1 MVNQQQKGC
10 QTIPQNILDSLT
22 TISNL
27 LVDGKPLDV
36 VLGQLLEVAGSTL
49 AADSTILFAYQTQA
63 NDQAV
68 KGITWGN
75 IHTDSPPDP
84 TANFYTLAAR
94 LSPRKKP
101 SYATNV
107 QTEWVDSLKNPH
119 DQQVAQKYIE
129 REKIFSSAGIPLV
142 VGNLKLGMLFI
153 HYRELHTFNAA
164 NKGLIELFASHATI
178 ALYHAYVLETERHT
192 ARQVSLAISSE
203 TGLRDTAG
211 KILDELGKVVGYR
224 KATMQQIKDNNRSL
238 LAFRGFSE
246 HEIDPEL
253 LRPIAEDKLIKR
265 VVSGVR
271 PYILSNPITEPD
283 WEIRSNTRN
292 VRSWVGVPI
301 RFAGRLVGLITL
313 DHDQSGFYTQAFENI
328 LLWFA
333 GQAAIAME
341 NARLHETAQRRIRD
355 LEILNEIAGIMSSQL
370 NTQELLDRIVRRIRE
385 HLQCTHCTFFSPNS
399 VDGETRLI
407 PEVIA
412 GEHAERIRSRYFKP
426 GEGLVGW
433 VYKTGRSVVLAD
445 ARTDSH
451 YAPARQRQ
459 EGPRSMIVLPIQ
471 VGSRKLG
478 VISADQDKYG
488 WFNDSDLSLMQ
499 ALAQQAAIAIQRNH
513 GLEIVGEI
521 GRRIN
526 SAEDIDEILRM
537 IVKYAIRLSGVTS
550 GIIYLVSGDGG
561 RITKSYK
568 YPPKSFHPAPRLDKR
583 DGLTRQVISEGQEII
598 FGDVATDLRVNPK
611 LRGRVRSMIALPL
624 KHDQH
629 VTGVLFLND
638 REMHEFTDTE
648 VSLLRTLAG
657 QAATAIYKA
666 SLLAGMKRQ
675 VHMHRMLNDVGI
687 ELTQLR
693 NESEVYK
700 AVARSV
706 IATLACRHCTV
717 FKVEQDQMIV
727 VASFGK
733 LQKQVPVGRRFSIQN
748 GVAGWVAR
756 SGELALVPDTSQHP
770 YFDSSW
776 SNPPPQSLVIAPI
789 LLDGKV
795 YGVISAEDVQ
805 SMAFDQQDK
814 NLMESFAIQVGQ
826 AIGTAQRIIALEAL
840 NRAGH
845 TINRELDLDTLLETL
860 LDTVQKTFNCLTA
873 TLFTLG
879 ADNILIAHTRRGPV
893 KEEIDQIRFK
903 IGEGLAGWVAEHRR
917 SENIPDVRLDPR
929 FIPPSYISLDA
940 PHSMLLAP
948 MIFKDRLVGVISID
962 KEMVAGFSQE
972 DQRLLE
978 TLASQAAVAY
988 ENARLLQESRRQ
1000 AAELVLLHDVSA
1012 KLMTLDQKILL
1023 GMIIDG
1029 AKQLT
1034 KTEIGVIY
1042 LLDEAGE
1049 RIVDTLSK
1057 PDDFSPTTFDLKN
1070 SGITRSIFESG
1081 EPVYIPDVEQDERVS
1096 QQVKDAKIRSFIGL
1110 PIKSGDRVIGVLYLN
1125 DHEPH
1130 RFSQDEINLG
1140 ATLASQAAV
1149 AIENARSFEQREK
1162 STDAFIHIVQ
1172 IVNTIGA
1179 DQDPLPVIL
1188 EKVISLF
1195 QTRLVHYGSFALV
1208 DKKNKKLVYQ
1218 AIFENNSVIS
1228 KNQIPSERQTRDWK
1242 LGITGRVAREGKAFR
1257 IGNVQRDPDHVHARS
1272 DTVSKMIVPLNTH
1285 NNPVIGILELESTVR
1300 DVFSKDDLALCED
1313 VAKVAAIAIEKGNL
1327 YRDLER
1333 RARHLEKLSD
1343 VARAV
1348 SDLPEEQ
1355 KILDRVVLA
1364 AKETLNAV
1372 RCTLFVFD
1380 NNGSLIPQAATGIA
1394 PEVLPQLIFRYGT
1407 GLAGWVAQ
1415 TGRSYQTADANKDPR
1430 FLPDQY
1436 SKSNRARPMILAPL
1450 WVEGKV
1456 TGVLSADRE
1465 NDQAFDQDDLR
1476 FLEILAVEA
1485 GIFLLR
1491 RKRLE
1496 AIQRRFNPYVVGW
1509 PIRDPQGF
1517 FGRKKLLQDILNGI
1531 SNNSFIIYGERRIGK
1546 TSLLFQVEN
1555 RLKLLYGS
1563 DDEFLFLPI
1572 YYSLQGVTE
1581 KHFFGFLARQVQI
1594 ATQEPVQKPP
1604 EDDFDHIDFQ
1614 AYLNT
1619 VIRKINQQN
1628 PGRPLRMVFLLDEMD
1643 VFLSYSQ
1650 DLHEHFRD
1658 LFMSNCG
1665 HYLRMVIVG
1674 QKMEMVASLTS
1685 PWYNIFQIRE
1695 LTTLYKEEA
1704 WELLTA
1710 SIAKYYSYD
1719 PAALDTT
1726 LTTSDFKPIE
1736 LQRLGY
1742 LSVNAMLNRAPAVKD
1757 NKTDLLSQYVIKKE
1771 DVDKAIQQA
1780 LNDKDIEYRNFWDEL
1795 SPEQQ
1800 KALYKAIKADG
1811 WIGDSQHITREKHF
1825 NIVLMENG
1833 KLRLTKLFTL
1843 WLQRGRA

>member
-1 MVNQQQKGC
+1 MVSQRKKRQMIVPPK
-10 QTIPQNILDSLT
+10 ILNSLT
-22 TISNL
+22 SINKL
-27 LVDGKPLDV
+27 LVDGKPLNE
-36 VLGQLLEVAGSTL
+36 VLNLLLEVVGNTL
-49 AADSTILFAYQTQA
+49 AADSLLLYAFQTQTNNQPVLA
-63 NDQAV
+63 
-68 KGITWGN
+68 KWGN
-75 IHTDSPPDP
+75 IFADSNPQ
-84 TANFYTLAAR
+84 TTTNFDALVAK
-94 LSPRKKP
+94 LSQRKKP
-101 SYATNV
+101 FYAANV
-107 QTEWVDSLKNPH
+107 QTEWIASQRNIQ
-119 DQQVAQKYIE
+119 DQQTI
-129 REKIFSSAGIPLV
+129 KIYTEQQRIVSSAVIPLV
-142 VGNLKLGMLFI
+142 AGNLKLGILLI
-153 HYRELHTFNAA
+153 HFQEQRIFSTAQ
-164 NKGLIELFASHATI
+164 KDLIELFAYHATI
-178 ALYHAYVLETERHT
+178 ALHHAYILEMERHT
-192 ARQVSLAISSE
+192 ARQVSMAISSE
-203 TGLRDTAG
+203 AGLKDTAG
-211 KILDELGKVVGYR
+211 KILDELGKVVGYQ

-238 LAFRGFSE
+238 LAFRGFSAD
-246 HEIDPEL
+246 EIDPEL
-253 LRPIAEDKLIKR
+253 LRSITEDNLIKR
-265 VVSGVR
+265 VVSGDR
-271 PYILSNPITEPD
+271 PYILSNTLLEPD
-283 WEIRSNTRN
+283 WEVRSNTIN
-292 VRSWVGVPI
+292 VHSWVGVPI
-301 RFAGRLVGLITL
+301 RFAGRLIGLVTL
-313 DHDQSGFYTQAFENI
+313 DHDQPGFYTRAFENI

-341 NARLHETAQRRIRD
+341 NARLHEAAQRRIRD

-370 NTQELLDRIVRRIRE
+370 NTQNLLDRIVKRIRE
-385 HLQCTHCTFFSPNS
+385 HLQCTHCTYFSPKNIN
-399 VDGETRLI
+399 GETKLI
-407 PEVIA
+407 PEVVD
-412 GEHAERIRSRYFKP
+412 GEHAERIRSRSFKP

-433 VYKTGRSVVLAD
+433 AYKTGKAIVLAD
-445 ARTDSH
+445 ARNNPH
-451 YAPARQRQ
+451 YAPARQRL
-459 EGPRSMIVLPIQ
+459 EGPRSMIVLPILA
-471 VGSRKLG
+471 GSRKLG

-488 WFNDSDLSLMQ
+488 WFNDSDLRLME
-499 ALAQQAAIAIQRNH
+499 ALARQAGIAIQRNH
-513 GLEIVGEI
+513 GFEIVGEI

-526 SAEDIDEILRM
+526 SAEDVDEILKM
-537 IVKYAIRLSGVTS
+537 IVEYAIRLSGVTS
-550 GIIYLVSGDGG
+550 GIIYLVSGDGS
-561 RITKSYK
+561 RITNSYK
-568 YPPKSFHPAPRLDKR
+568 YPQKSFHPAPRLDKH
-583 DGLTRQVISEGQEII
+583 DGLTRKVISEGQEII
-598 FGDVATDLRVNPK
+598 FDNVASDSRVNPK

-624 KHDQH
+624 KHDHH

-638 REMHEFTDTE
+638 RETHEFTDAE
-648 VSLLRTLAG
+648 VSLLRTLAE

-666 SLLAGMKRQ
+666 SLLAGMRRQ
-675 VHMHRMLNDVGI
+675 VRMHRMLNDIGI
-687 ELTQLR
+687 ELTRLR

-706 IATLACRHCTV
+706 ISTLACRHCTI
-717 FKVEQDQMIV
+717 FKVEQNEMIV
-727 VASFGK
+727 AASFGK
-733 LQKQVPVGRRFSIQN
+733 LQKQVPVGRKFSIQN

-756 SGELALVPDTSQHP
+756 SGELTLVPDTSQNP

-776 SNPPPQSLVIAPI
+776 SNPPPKSLVIAPI

-805 SMAFDQQDK
+805 SMAFDQQDQ
-814 NLMESFAIQVGQ
+814 NLMESFAIQVSQ
-826 AIGTAQRIIALEAL
+826 AIGTARRIIALAAL

-845 TINRELDLDTLLETL
+845 MINQELDLDTLLETL
-860 LDTVQKTFNCLTA
+860 LDTVKRTFNCLTA

-879 ADNILIAHTRRGPV
+879 TDNVLVAHTRRGPI
-893 KEEIDQIRFK
+893 KEEIGQIRFP
-903 IGEGLAGWVAEHRR
+903 IGEGLAGWVAEHRL
-917 SENIPDVRLDPR
+917 SQNIPDVRQDPR
-929 FIPPSYISLDA
+929 FIPPSYISPGS

-948 MIFKDRLVGVISID
+948 MIYKDLLVGVISLD

-972 DQRLLE
+972 DQHLLE

-1000 AAELVLLHDVSA
+1000 AAELVLLHDVST

-1042 LLDEAGE
+1042 LLDDAGE
-1049 RIVDTLSK
+1049 RIVDIVSK
-1057 PDDFSPTTFDLKN
+1057 PEDFSPATFDLKN

-1081 EPVYIPDVEQDERVS
+1081 EHVYVPDVDTDERVS
-1096 QQVKDAKIRSFIGL
+1096 QQVKDAQVKSFIGL

-1130 RFSQDEINLG
+1130 RFTKDEISLG
-1140 ATLASQAAV
+1140 KTLASQAAI

-1162 STDAFIHIVQ
+1162 SNDAIIRIVQ

-1218 AIFENNSVIS
+1218 AIFENSHVIS

-1242 LGITGRVAREGKAFR
+1242 IGITGRVARDGKAFR
-1257 IGNVQRDPDHVHARS
+1257 IGYVQRDPDHVHSR
-1272 DTVSKMIVPLNTH
+1272 DNTVSKMIVPLHTH
-1285 NNPVIGILELESTVR
+1285 NSSVIGILELESTAR
-1300 DVFSKDDLALCED
+1300 EVFSKDDLTLCED

-1333 RARHLEKLSD
+1333 RAKHLEKLSD

-1355 KILDRVVLA
+1355 MILDRVVLA
-1364 AKETLNAV
+1364 AKETLGAV

-1380 NNGSLIPQAATGIA
+1380 NNGALIPQAATGIA
-1394 PEVLPQLIFRYGT
+1394 PEVLPELIFRYGT

-1465 NDQAFDQDDLR
+1465 DDQGFDQDDLR

-1496 AIQRRFNPYVVGW
+1496 AIQRRFNPYIVGW
-1509 PIRDPQGF
+1509 PIREPQGF
-1517 FGRKKLLQDILNGI
+1517 FGRKKLIQDILNGI
-1531 SNNSFIIYGERRIGK
+1531 SNNSFIVHGERRIGK

-1555 RLKLLYGS
+1555 KLKQLYGS

-1581 KHFFGFLARQVQI
+1581 EHFFGFLARQVQI
-1594 ATQEPVQKPP
+1594 ATQEPVHPPP
-1604 EDDFDHIDFQ
+1604 EDNFDHIDFQ

-1619 VIRKINQQN
+1619 VIRKINLQN
-1628 PGRPLRMVFLLDEMD
+1628 PARPLRMVFLLDEMD

-1650 DLHEHFRD
+1650 NLHECFRD

-1665 HYLRMVIVG
+1665 HFLRMVIVG
-1674 QKMEMVASLTS
+1674 QKMEMVTSLTS

-1695 LTTLYKEEA
+1695 LTPLDKEEA

-1710 SIAKYYSYD
+1710 SVAKYYSYD
-1719 PAALDTT
+1719 PIALETI
-1726 LTTSDFKPIE
+1726 LTVSDFKPIE

-1742 LSVNAMLNRAPAVKD
+1742 LSVNAMLNRPASAK
-1757 NKTDLLSQYVIKKE
+1757 NAKSDLLSQYVIRKE

-1780 LNDKDIEYRNFWDEL
+1780 LNDKEMEYRNFWDEL
-1795 SPEQQ
+1795 APEQQ

-1811 WIGDSQHITREKHF
+1811 WIGDSQLITREKHF
-1825 NIVLMENG
+1825 NIVLLDNG
-1833 KLRLTKLFTL
+1833 KLRLTRMFIL
-1843 WLQRGRA
+1843 WLQKGRT